1 MATRLRQAPSAEL
14 ERLRTLVAEQHR
26 RLRLVH
32 GEHDAVPEAAVIAP
46 PLSVRCPKLRLTAA
60 ALTRLLAQAQ
70 ARLELMDT
78 TLGAALWSQWPERR
92 PQVPVLHPS
101 PGLPAYG
108 LRGQAGV
115 PNLVLALFFRSPA
128 ESDAAIA
135 QVLAEQRAGEPFAPV
150 FLTRHSDFTRL
161 REQRLTF
168 EYFPIDLDETA
179 PAPDPRWS
187 AYLIA
192 TLELTMR
199 RWGVRQIVAL

>member
-1 MATRLRQAPSAEL
+1 MASHLRQGQAGEL

-26 RLRLVH
+26 RLRPVRD
-32 GEHDAVPEAAVIAP
+32 EHDPIPEAAVIAP
-46 PLSVRCPKLRLTAA
+46 PLPAHCPKPRLTAA
-60 ALTRLLAQAQ
+60 ALARLLGQAQ

-78 TLGAALWSQWPERR
+78 TLGTVLWSPWPERR

-101 PGLPAYG
+101 PGLPAYC

-115 PNLVLALFFRSPA
+115 PNLVLALFFRTPA

-135 QVLAEQRAGEPFAPV
+135 QVLAEQRASEPFVPV

-161 REQRLTF
+161 RERRLTF
-168 EYFPIDLDETA
+168 EYFPLELDETA

-187 AYLIA
+187 AYLIG

>member
-1 MATRLRQAPSAEL
+1 MATRLRQSQSAEL
-14 ERLRTLVAEQHR
+14 ERLRALVAEQHR
-26 RLRLVH
+26 RLRLVR
-32 GEHDAVPEAAVIAP
+32 GEHNPLPEASVIAP
-46 PLSVRCPKLRLTAA
+46 PLPARCPKLRLTAA
-60 ALTRLLAQAQ
+60 ALIRLLAQAQ

-92 PQVPVLHPS
+92 PLVPVLHPS

-128 ESDAAIA
+128 DSDAAIV
-135 QVLAEQRAGEPFAPV
+135 QVLSEQRAGEPFAPV

-168 EYFPIDLDETA
+168 EYFPIELDETA

-187 AYLIA
+187 VYLIG